1 MKPSDMKDKPIT
13 EIIRELGYVGG
24 ESDCS
29 PETRELRLP
38 LTYSKLYATDPK
50 VDFETIFLHK
60 GVSEFNPFLVR
71 CLKGFVVDRD
81 NPCFLSLGGVL
92 YSKDGTVLVKVPE
105 LIEFII
111 PPQVRT
117 IGKAA
122 FKGSKIK
129 SLVIPN
135 SVIAIGRNAFE
146 NCPNLESI
154 YIPKSVT
161 EVGADAF
168 KGDAKLTIYTEWEKR
183 PEGWAASLGDNVN
196 ILWGKSCFA
205 KRER

>member
-1 MKPSDMKDKPIT
+1 MD
-13 EIIRELGYVGG
+13 
-24 ESDCS
+24 
-29 PETRELRLP
+29 
-38 LTYSKLYATDPK
+38 
-50 VDFETIFLHK
+50 
-60 GVSEFNPFLVR
+60 
-71 CLKGFVVDRD
+71 
-81 NPCFLSLGGVL
+81 GVL

-117 IGKAA
+117 IGEAA

-129 SLVIPN
+129 SLAIPN
-135 SVIAIGRNAFE
+135 GVIAFGRNAFE

-154 YIPKSVT
+154 YIPKSVA

-168 KGDAKLTIYTEWEKR
+168 KGDARLTIYTEWEKK

-196 ILWGKSCFA
+196 ILWGQSRLIKGD
-205 KRER
+205 R